1 MSHFDISKL
10 QKDLKDLEAKTLDSE
25 FWNDQKNSQKIL
37 EKIKSIKRKCNKYEE
52 IEKEIN
58 NLKELSELVNL
69 EPDEE
74 IAKDII
80 VGTNKIKKD

>member
-52 IEKEIN
+52 IEK
-58 NLKELSELVNL
+58 K
-69 EPDEE
+69 
-74 IAKDII
+74 
-80 VGTNKIKKD
+80 